1 MQKKTVV
8 KDKVKQDKGNRK
20 KYKIEKDNK
29 SESDLTIEIVDD
41 GDYEIEK
48 LSIDGLPTHMAD
60 GNPIR
65 WINNFF
71 IKKNGQYINQRYF
84 VTLPPVG
91 KSRIIIFDGKGDP
104 YYYTGEV
111 KDNTIELTDGDPA
124 MGAWP

>member
-60 GNPIR
+60 GIRSAGSIFFLLRKMVNTSTRDISLHCPRLASHVLLSLMEKAIPIITR
-65 WINNFF
+65 
-71 IKKNGQYINQRYF
+71 
-84 VTLPPVG
+84 V
-91 KSRIIIFDGKGDP
+91 KSRTTP
-104 YYYTGEV
+104 SS
-111 KDNTIELTDGDPA
+111 
-124 MGAWP
+124 

>member
-1 MQKKTVV
+1 MQNKVV
-8 KDKVKQDKGNRK
+8 VPDKVKQDKHNPK
-20 KYKIEKDNK
+20 KYMIEKEKK
-29 SESDLTIEIVDD
+29 SESDITVDIVDD
-41 GDYEIEK
+41 GDYEVEK
-48 LSIDGLPTHMAD
+48 LSVDGLPATMND

-91 KSRIIIFDGKGDP
+91 DSRIIIFDGNGNP

-111 KDNTIELTDGDPA
+111 KNDTIELTDGDPA
-124 MGAWP
+124 VGGWP